1 VDHFP
6 AGNDGTYLK
15 DSASMSKLK
24 QALEKAKKDRGEL
37 ERVEVRSIEP
47 VDYRTEHAPQAQD
60 KPLKPVYS
68 STKVIQ
74 CDADLLN
81 RNRVVSVC
89 TRDEADRLKILRTQ
103 ILNTMSEEGKNTLMI
118 TSANPGEGKT
128 LTAINLA
135 ISFSHQFNK
144 TVLLVDGD
152 IRKPTIH
159 KFMGL
164 EDGAG
169 LADCLV
175 DKKSITDGLVNPGMD
190 RIVILRGGKPHT
202 NSAELLGSEK
212 MKALLKEMKERY
224 PERFI
229 IFDTSSVLTS
239 ADPLV
244 LANLVDGI
252 LLVVEAEKTK
262 KEDVQKVLEMF
273 KNKPVIGTVFNK
285 SLD

>member
-1 VDHFP
+1 
-6 AGNDGTYLK
+6 
-15 DSASMSKLK
+15 MSKLN
-24 QALEKAKKDRGEL
+24 QALEKAKKNRQEM
-37 ERVEVRSIEP
+37 EREESRSIESAES
-47 VDYRTEHAPQAQD
+47 RTGPITPAQD

-68 STKVIQ
+68 STKVIE
-74 CDADLLN
+74 CDADLLQ
-81 RNRVVSVC
+81 RNRVVSIC
-89 TRDEADRLKILRTQ
+89 TRDESDGLKILRTQ

-152 IRKPTIH
+152 IKKPTIH
-159 KFMGL
+159 TYMGL
-164 EDGAG
+164 DDGPG

-175 DKKSITDGLVNPGMD
+175 DKNPITDGLVNPGMD
-190 RIVILRGGKPHT
+190 RIVIFRGGRPHT

-252 LLVVEAEKTK
+252 LLVVEAENTK
-262 KEDVQKVLEMF
+262 KEDVLKVLEML
-273 KNKPVIGTVFNK
+273 KNKPIIGTVFNK
-285 SLD
+285 VID

>member
-1 VDHFP
+1 MM
-6 AGNDGTYLK
+6 K
-15 DSASMSKLK
+15 MSKLK
-24 QALEKAKKDRGEL
+24 QALEKAKKERGEIAGGKEQSPDARTL
-37 ERVEVRSIEP
+37 PAGATEEEP
-47 VDYRTEHAPQAQD
+47 PIQY
-60 KPLKPVYS
+60 KPLKPFYT
-68 STKVIQ
+68 STKVIH
-74 CDADLLN
+74 CDSDLLH

-103 ILNTMSEEGKNTLMI
+103 ILNKMSEEGKNTLMI

-144 TVLLVDGD
+144 TVLLVDSD
-152 IRKPTIH
+152 IKKPTIH
-159 KFMGL
+159 KYLGL
-164 EDGAG
+164 EDGPG
-169 LADCLV
+169 LSDCLV
-175 DKKSITDGLVNPGMD
+175 EKKMMTDGLVNPGME
-190 RIVILRGGKPHT
+190 RIVILRGGSPQT
-202 NSAELLGSEK
+202 NSAELLGSKK
-212 MKALLKEMKERY
+212 MKALLKEIKERY

-229 IFDTSSVLTS
+229 IFDSTPVLTS

-262 KEDVQKVLEMF
+262 REDVLKVLEMMH
-273 KNKPVIGTVFNK
+273 NKPIIGTVFNK

>member
-1 VDHFP
+1 
-6 AGNDGTYLK
+6 
-15 DSASMSKLK
+15 MSKLK
-24 QALEKAKKDRGEL
+24 QALEKAKKDRREGAEL
-37 ERVEVRSIEP
+37 RNIAP
-47 VDYRTEHAPQAQD
+47 VDSKTEHVPMAQD

-68 STKVIQ
+68 STKVIP
-74 CDADLLN
+74 CDADLLH

-103 ILNTMSEEGKNTLMI
+103 VLNTMSQEGKNTLMI

-144 TVLLVDGD
+144 TVLLVDGN
-152 IRKPTIH
+152 IKKPAIH
-159 KFMGL
+159 KYMGL
-164 EDGAG
+164 EDGPG
-169 LADCLV
+169 FADCLIA
-175 DKKSITDGLVNPGMD
+175 KNTMTDGLVNPGMD
-190 RIVILRGGKPHT
+190 RIVILRGGTPHT

-212 MKALLKEMKERY
+212 MKGLLKEMKERY

-244 LANLVDGI
+244 LANLMDGI

-262 KEDVQKVLEMF
+262 REDILKVLELF

-285 SLD
+285 SVD

>member
-1 VDHFP
+1 
-6 AGNDGTYLK
+6 
-15 DSASMSKLK
+15 MSKLK

-37 ERVEVRSIEP
+37 ERGKVQSIEP
-47 VDYRTEHAPQAQD
+47 VDSQTVHAPQRQE
-60 KPLKPVYS
+60 KQLKPVYS
-68 STKVIQ
+68 ITKVIH
-74 CDADLLN
+74 CDADVLN
-81 RNRVVSVC
+81 KNRVISVC

-103 ILNTMSEEGKNTLMI
+103 ILNTMSKEGRNTLMI

-144 TVLLVDGD
+144 TVLLVDSVL
-152 IRKPTIH
+152 RKPAVH
-159 KFMGL
+159 QHLGL
-164 EDGAG
+164 EDGPG

-175 DKKSITDGLVNPGMD
+175 GKMTMMDGLVNPGMD
-190 RIVILRGGKPHT
+190 RIVILRGGTPHT
-202 NSAELLGSEK
+202 NSAELLGSQR
-212 MKALLKEMKERY
+212 MKDLLKEIKDRY

-229 IFDTSSVLTS
+229 IIDSSPVLTS

-262 KEDVQKVLEMF
+262 KEDVLRILDMM
-273 KNKPVIGTVFNK
+273 KNKPIIGTVFNK

>member
-1 VDHFP
+1 
-6 AGNDGTYLK
+6 
-15 DSASMSKLK
+15 MSKLK

-37 ERVEVRSIEP
+37 DGREERRIESVEPRIEA
-47 VDYRTEHAPQAQD
+47 RAPLEN

-68 STKVIQ
+68 STQVIK
-74 CDADLLN
+74 CDTDLLH

-152 IRKPTIH
+152 IKKPTIH
-159 KFMGL
+159 KYMGL

-175 DKKSITDGLVNPGMD
+175 DKKSMIDGLVNPGMD

-262 KEDVQKVLEMF
+262 KEDVLKALEMF
-273 KNKPVIGTVFNK
+273 KNKHVIGTVFNK

>member
-1 VDHFP
+1 
-6 AGNDGTYLK
+6 
-15 DSASMSKLK
+15 MSKLK
-24 QALEKAKKDRGEL
+24 QALEKAKRDREEI
-37 ERVEVRSIEP
+37 ERGDERHVESVEP
-47 VDYRTEHAPQAQD
+47 RIGVAAPPREM
-60 KPLKPVYS
+60 PLKPVYS
-68 STKVIQ
+68 STKVIK
-74 CDADLLN
+74 CDADLLH

-144 TVLLVDGD
+144 TVLLVDCN
-152 IRKPTIH
+152 IKKPTIH
-159 KFMGL
+159 QYMGL
-164 EDGAG
+164 EDGPG
-169 LADCLV
+169 FADCLV
-175 DKKSITDGLVNPGMD
+175 GKKQMADGLVNPGMD
-190 RIVILRGGKPHT
+190 RIVILRGGTPHT

-212 MKALLKEMKERY
+212 MKTLLKEMKERY

-229 IFDTSSVLTS
+229 IFDTSAVLTS

-262 KEDVQKVLEMF
+262 KEDLLKTLEMF

>member
-1 VDHFP
+1 M
-6 AGNDGTYLK
+6 K
-15 DSASMSKLK
+15 KMSKLK
-24 QALEKAKKDRGEL
+24 QALEKAKRDRGEL
-37 ERVEVRSIEP
+37 AGADVRGIQSAEPSTATVEEKAAV
-47 VDYRTEHAPQAQD
+47 PQYT
-60 KPLKPVYS
+60 PMKPVYT

-74 CDADLLN
+74 CDADFLHK
-81 RNRVVSVC
+81 NRVISVC

-103 ILNTMSEEGKNTLMI
+103 ILNRMSEEGKNTLMI
-118 TSANPGEGKT
+118 TSAKPGEGKT

-152 IRKPTIH
+152 IKKPTIH
-159 KFMGL
+159 KYLGL
-164 EDGAG
+164 EDGPG

-175 DKKSITDGLVNPGMD
+175 EKKMMTDGLVNPGMD
-190 RIVILRGGKPHT
+190 RIVVLRGGTPHT
-202 NSAELLGSEK
+202 NSAELLGSKK
-212 MKALLKEMKERY
+212 MKALLQEMKERY

-229 IFDTSSVLTS
+229 IFDSTPVLTS

-262 KEDVQKVLEMF
+262 REDILKVMEMMQ
-273 KNKPVIGTVFNK
+273 NKPIIGTVFNK

>member
-1 VDHFP
+1 
-6 AGNDGTYLK
+6 
-15 DSASMSKLK
+15 MSKLK
-24 QALEKAKKDRGEL
+24 QALEKAKKDRGEIEGGGL
-37 ERVEVRSIEP
+37 RSLDRVDSQ
-47 VDYRTEHAPQAQD
+47 TEHVPTAQD
-60 KPLKPVYS
+60 KPLKPLYS
-68 STKVIQ
+68 STKVIK
-74 CDADLLN
+74 CDADLLH

-103 ILNTMSEEGKNTLMI
+103 ILNTMSQEGKNTLMI

-144 TVLLVDGD
+144 TVLLVDGN
-152 IRKPTIH
+152 IKKPTIH
-159 KFMGL
+159 QYMGL
-164 EDGAG
+164 EDGPG

-175 DKKSITDGLVNPGMD
+175 EKTSMTEGLVNPGMD
-190 RIVILRGGKPHT
+190 RIVIFRGGTPHT

-229 IFDTSSVLTS
+229 IFDTNSVLTS

-262 KEDVQKVLEMF
+262 KEDLLKALEMF
-273 KNKPVIGTVFNK
+273 KDKPVIGTVFNK

>member
-1 VDHFP
+1 
-6 AGNDGTYLK
+6 
-15 DSASMSKLK
+15 MSKLK
-24 QALEKAKKDRGEL
+24 QALEKAKKDRGEI
-37 ERVEVRSIEP
+37 ERGEERIIQ
-47 VDYRTEHAPQAQD
+47 RTEAAEPPQD

-68 STKVIQ
+68 STKIIQ
-74 CDADLLN
+74 CDADLLH

-103 ILNTMSEEGKNTLMI
+103 ILNTMSHEGKNTLMI

-144 TVLLVDGD
+144 TVLLVDGS
-152 IRKPTIH
+152 IKKPTIH
-159 KFMGL
+159 RYMGL
-164 EDGAG
+164 EDGPG
-169 LADCLV
+169 FADCLV
-175 DKKSITDGLVNPGMD
+175 GKKSMTDGLVNPGMD
-190 RIVILRGGKPHT
+190 RIVILRGGTPHT
-202 NSAELLGSEK
+202 NSAELLGSER

-229 IFDTSSVLTS
+229 IFDTSPVLTS

-252 LLVVEAEKTK
+252 LLVVEAERTK
-262 KEDVQKVLEMF
+262 KEDVLKVMEML

-285 SLD
+285 SLE

>member
-1 VDHFP
+1 
-6 AGNDGTYLK
+6 
-15 DSASMSKLK
+15 MSKLK
-24 QALEKAKKDRGEL
+24 QALEKAKKDRGEF
-37 ERVEVRSIEP
+37 ERGEARSVESLDP
-47 VDYRTEHAPQAQD
+47 QTEHTPSVRN

-68 STKVIQ
+68 STKVIH
-74 CDADLLN
+74 CDDGFLHK
-81 RNRVVSVC
+81 NRVISVC

-103 ILNTMSEEGKNTLMI
+103 ILNSMSEEGKNTLMI

-144 TVLLVDGD
+144 TVLLVDGN

-159 KFMGL
+159 KYMGL
-164 EDGAG
+164 EDGPG
-169 LADCLV
+169 FADCLV
-175 DKKSITDGLVNPGMD
+175 DKKSMTDGLVNPGMD
-190 RIVILRGGKPHT
+190 RIVILRGGTPHT

-262 KEDVQKVLEMF
+262 KEDVLKVLNMF
-273 KNKPVIGTVFNK
+273 KNKSVIGTVLNK
-285 SLD
+285 SRD

>member
-1 VDHFP
+1 VYE
-6 AGNDGTYLK
+6 GK
-15 DSASMSKLK
+15 SIMSKLK

-37 ERVEVRSIEP
+37 EKAEERSTKSVESWVEP
-47 VDYRTEHAPQAQD
+47 ETPPQD
-60 KPLKPVYS
+60 KLLKPVYS
-68 STKVIQ
+68 STKVIK
-74 CDADLLN
+74 CDADLLQK
-81 RNRVVSVC
+81 NRVISVC

-103 ILNTMSEEGKNTLMI
+103 ILNTMSKEGKNTLMI
-118 TSANPGEGKT
+118 TSAKPGEGKT

-159 KFMGL
+159 KYMGL
-164 EDGAG
+164 DNGPG

-175 DKKSITDGLVNPGMD
+175 NKKSMTDGLVNPGMD
-190 RIVILRGGKPHT
+190 RIVILRGGSPHT

-229 IFDTSSVLTS
+229 IFDTSPVLTS

-262 KEDVQKVLEMF
+262 KEDVLKVLEMF
-273 KNKPVIGTVFNK
+273 KNKTVVGTVFNK
-285 SLD
+285 SRD

>member
-1 VDHFP
+1 
-6 AGNDGTYLK
+6 
-15 DSASMSKLK
+15 
-24 QALEKAKKDRGEL
+24 
-37 ERVEVRSIEP
+37 
-47 VDYRTEHAPQAQD
+47 
-60 KPLKPVYS
+60 
-68 STKVIQ
+68 
-74 CDADLLN
+74 
-81 RNRVVSVC
+81 
-89 TRDEADRLKILRTQ
+89 
-103 ILNTMSEEGKNTLMI
+103 MSEEGKNTLMI
-118 TSANPGEGKT
+118 TSAKPGEGKT

-152 IRKPTIH
+152 IKKPTIH
-159 KFMGL
+159 KYLGL
-164 EDGAG
+164 EDGSG

-175 DKKSITDGLVNPGMD
+175 NKTQITDGLVNPGMD
-190 RIVILRGGKPHT
+190 RIVILRGGSPQT

-229 IFDTSSVLTS
+229 IFDTSPVLTS

-262 KEDVQKVLEMF
+262 KEEVLKVLEMF
-273 KNKPVIGTVFNK
+273 KNKTVIGTVFNK
-285 SLD
+285 SLA

>member
-1 VDHFP
+1 
-6 AGNDGTYLK
+6 
-15 DSASMSKLK
+15 MSKLK
-24 QALEKAKKDRGEL
+24 QALEKSKKDREKMETWDG
-37 ERVEVRSIEP
+37 RSIEP
-47 VDYRTEHAPQAQD
+47 SVSQTERTTQAQH

-68 STKVIQ
+68 STKVIK
-74 CDADLLN
+74 CDEDLLH
-81 RNRVVSVC
+81 RNRVISVC

-103 ILNTMSEEGKNTLMI
+103 ILNAMNEEGKNTLMI

-152 IRKPTIH
+152 IKKPTIH
-159 KFMGL
+159 KYMGL
-164 EDGAG
+164 DDGPG
-169 LADCLV
+169 FADCLV
-175 DKKSITDGLVNPGMD
+175 DKKPMTNGLVNPGMD
-190 RIVILRGGKPHT
+190 RIVIFRGGSPHT

-229 IFDTSSVLTS
+229 IFDTSPVLTS
-239 ADPLV
+239 ADPLI

-262 KEDVQKVLEMF
+262 KEDVLKVLELM
-273 KNKPVIGTVFNK
+273 KNKPIIGTIFNK
-285 SLD
+285 SMD

>member
-1 VDHFP
+1 
-6 AGNDGTYLK
+6 
-15 DSASMSKLK
+15 MSKLK

-37 ERVEVRSIEP
+37 DRGEERSAASPESQTRKATPAE
-47 VDYRTEHAPQAQD
+47 D

-68 STKVIQ
+68 STKVIR
-74 CDADLLN
+74 CDSDLLH
-81 RNRVVSVC
+81 RNRVISVC

-103 ILNTMSEEGKNTLMI
+103 VLNRMSEEGKNTLMI
-118 TSANPGEGKT
+118 TSANPREGKT

-152 IRKPTIH
+152 IKNPTIH
-159 KFMGL
+159 KYLGL
-164 EDGAG
+164 EGGPG
-169 LADCLV
+169 LADCLIGR
-175 DKKSITDGLVNPGMD
+175 KSMTDGLLNPGMD
-190 RIVILRGGKPHT
+190 RIVILRGGSPHT
-202 NSAELLGSEK
+202 NSAELLGSNK
-212 MKALLKEMKERY
+212 MIALLKEMKERY

-229 IFDTSSVLTS
+229 IFDSSPVLTS

-252 LLVVEAEKTK
+252 LLVVEAEITK
-262 KEDVQKVLEMF
+262 REDVLKVLDMM
-273 KNKPVIGTVFNK
+273 KNKPIIGTVFNK

>member
-1 VDHFP
+1 
-6 AGNDGTYLK
+6 
-15 DSASMSKLK
+15 MSKLK
-24 QALEKAKKDRGEL
+24 QALEKAKKDRKEIERGE
-37 ERVEVRSIEP
+37 ERHIQSMEKRSEAA
-47 VDYRTEHAPQAQD
+47 APLQD

-74 CDADLLN
+74 CDADLLH

-118 TSANPGEGKT
+118 TSANAGEGKT

-144 TVLLVDGD
+144 TVLLVDGS
-152 IRKPTIH
+152 IKKPAIH
-159 KFMGL
+159 KYMGL
-164 EDGAG
+164 EDGPG
-169 LADCLV
+169 FADCLV
-175 DKKSITDGLVNPGMD
+175 GKKSMTDGLVNPGMD
-190 RIVILRGGKPHT
+190 RIVILRGGTPHT

-212 MKALLKEMKERY
+212 MKALLREMKERY

-262 KEDVQKVLEMF
+262 KEDVLKALEMF

>member
-1 VDHFP
+1 
-6 AGNDGTYLK
+6 
-15 DSASMSKLK
+15 MSKLR
-24 QALEKAKKDRGEL
+24 QALDKARKDREKI
-37 ERVEVRSIEP
+37 ETAEVRSIDPAVSLSEQTDR
-47 VDYRTEHAPQAQD
+47 VQYR
-60 KPLKPVYS
+60 PLKPVYS
-68 STKVIQ
+68 STKVVE
-74 CDADLLN
+74 CDEDLLH
-81 RNRVVSVC
+81 RNRVISVC

-103 ILNTMSEEGKNTLMI
+103 ILNTMNEEGKNTLMI

-144 TVLLVDGD
+144 TVLLVDGN
-152 IRKPTIH
+152 IKKPTIH
-159 KFMGL
+159 KYMGL
-164 EDGAG
+164 DDGPG

-175 DKKSITDGLVNPGMD
+175 DRKPMVDGLVNPGMD
-190 RIVILRGGKPHT
+190 RIVILRGGSPHT

-229 IFDTSSVLTS
+229 IFDTSPVLTS

-252 LLVVEAEKTK
+252 LLVVEAEKTR
-262 KEDVQKVLEMF
+262 KEDVLKVLDML
-273 KNKPVIGTVFNK
+273 KNKPVIGTIFNK